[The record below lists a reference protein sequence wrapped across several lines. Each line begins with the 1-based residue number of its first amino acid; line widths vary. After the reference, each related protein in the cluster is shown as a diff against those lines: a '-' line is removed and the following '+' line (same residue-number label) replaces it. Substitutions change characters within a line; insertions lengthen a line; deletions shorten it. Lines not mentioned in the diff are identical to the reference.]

1 METRPAES
9 NYFMDL
15 TRTYPKSPKETLL
28 GLVHLP
34 RMIEKAKAFK
44 ENNLGEYIYP
54 CPLDKLLLN
63 FFIVDYEEF
72 AKKTTSLN
80 GQKLTKWL
88 EEKSQNRTDS
98 EKQFINRQI
107 LERKP
112 DSDDRMKYFM
122 EVRDKINLSQTDV
135 STWVGLLDLEEGR
148 L

>member
-34 RMIEKAKAFK
+34 RMIDKAKAFK

-72 AKKTTSLN
+72 AKKITSLFW
-80 GQKLTKWL
+80 GFCKKTK
-88 EEKSQNRTDS
+88 KTS
-98 EKQFINRQI
+98 
-107 LERKP
+107 
-112 DSDDRMKYFM
+112 
-122 EVRDKINLSQTDV
+122 
-135 STWVGLLDLEEGR
+135 GR
-148 L
+148 SRRVWPLVHSRFYALI

>member
-1 METRPAES
+1 M
-9 NYFMDL
+9 
-15 TRTYPKSPKETLL
+15 
-28 GLVHLP
+28 
-34 RMIEKAKAFK
+34 
-44 ENNLGEYIYP
+44 
-54 CPLDKLLLN
+54 
-63 FFIVDYEEF
+63 
-72 AKKTTSLN
+72 
-80 GQKLTKWL
+80 

-122 EVRDKINLSQTDV
+122 EVRDKINPSRTDV